1 MSEISNALEKRDQ
14 SPAAMIASY
23 KTIYAGVLPSHM
35 PAEAFVRLAQGVIRK
50 DRALAQA
57 AMNNPASFMA
67 ALLDCARLGHEPGT
81 PAYYLVP
88 LKGAIEGWEG
98 YRGVIERIYR
108 AGAVESV
115 QAAVVR
121 EKDFYD
127 YELGMDRPVHRFDR
141 FAGEGERGPLKG
153 VFAYATMVGGGIS
166 RVVEMGQAEVY
177 KHRDM
182 NPSAKRPD
190 SPWNKWED
198 SMWLKCA
205 VHELE
210 KWVPSSSEY
219 RRSAAIGMQVAPPPA
234 SRPPVR
240 AAAGDVMDGEVIDHP
255 TSGPPAQRP
264 VSGPPADGDG
274 GGWPE
279 VAQPGSQP

>member
-1 MSEISNALEKRDQ
+1 MSVSDAIAHRDD

-23 KTIYAGVLPSHM
+23 KQIYAGVLPSHM
-35 PAEAFVRLAQGVIRK
+35 PADAFVRLAQGLLRK
-50 DRALAQA
+50 DRNLAQA
-57 AMNNPASFMA
+57 AMNNPSSFMA

-88 LKGAIEGWEG
+88 IKGAVEGWEG

-115 QAAVVR
+115 QAAVVHD
-121 EKDFYD
+121 KDLYD
-127 YELGMDRPVHRFDR
+127 FEPGMDRPIHRHDR
-141 FAGEGERGPLKG
+141 FADETERGPRRG
-153 VFAYATMVGGGIS
+153 VYAYAVMAGGGIS
-166 RVVEMGQAEVY
+166 RVIGMGRTEVY

-190 SPWNKWED
+190 SPWNKWES

-219 RRSAAIGMQVAPPPA
+219 RRAAAATPPPNPA
-234 SRPPVR
+234 PPVR
-240 AAAGDVMDGEVIDHP
+240 AVIGEVIETDAIHP
-255 TSGPPAQRP
+255 SSPAPQAQ
-264 VSGPPADGDG
+264 PAGDDTWPEPAKPG
-274 GGWPE
+274 GG
-279 VAQPGSQP
+279 Q